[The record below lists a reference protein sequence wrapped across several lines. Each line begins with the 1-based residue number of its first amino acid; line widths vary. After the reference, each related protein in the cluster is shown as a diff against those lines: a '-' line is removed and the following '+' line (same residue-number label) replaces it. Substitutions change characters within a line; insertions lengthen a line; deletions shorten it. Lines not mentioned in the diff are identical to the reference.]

1 MRLLPAGEHTRSM
14 ILCKVAKGEAL
25 KTTDNMDQLQGE
37 APLGYHSVH
46 GLATADGALNF
57 DELVIYE
64 EAAVLPYAVVT
75 YRFRK
80 HHRPAAPAAGKP
92 LNQIVPRGAAAA
104 RAAAK
109 GGGRLL
115 TTSWTDSFGCQI
127 RDGDLVPLSP
137 PPSLPPSPPLSLS
150 LCSATPVHLN

>member
-14 ILCKVAKGEAL
+14 ILCKVAKGEVF
-25 KTTDNMDQLQGE
+25 KTKDNMDQLQGE

-46 GLATADGALNF
+46 GLATADGGLNF

-80 HHRPAAPAAGKP
+80 HHLSTPAARKP
-92 LNQIVPRGAAAA
+92 HVPRGAAAT

-109 GGGRLL
+109 AGGRPAI
-115 TTSWTDSFGCQI
+115 TSWTDSFGCQI
-127 RDGDLVPLSP
+127 RDGDLVPDP
-137 PPSLPPSPPLSLS
+137 QRIH
-150 LCSATPVHLN
+150 VN